1 MRGMRAP
8 AVMEKRLGH
17 RATRPSTQVDTDRKE
32 KGLLFG
38 PDTSN
43 RIAAPNVNLVSPMPI
58 PEPIDAN
65 IRRAPVQF
73 AGVSNGQSLWA
84 FPNGPSPEAS
94 SDSNS
99 VQQTPPAPAGDDLMA
114 DIDWDA
120 FDALFPPQNEAALFQ
135 PEFPFPPFLG
145 HGVFPQGNTPDMNNF

>member
-8 AVMEKRLGH
+8 AIMEKRLGQ
-17 RATRPSTQVDTDRKE
+17 RKPRLTDQPDADRNE
-32 KGLLFG
+32 KSLLFG
-38 PDTSN
+38 P
-43 RIAAPNVNLVSPMPI
+43 SPQKPGPPI
-58 PEPIDAN
+58 PMPEPIDAN
-65 IRRAPVQF
+65 IRNAPVQF

-84 FPNGPSPEAS
+84 FPNGQSPETS

-99 VQQTPPAPAGDDLMA
+99 VQQTPPIPPYNDDLMA

-135 PEFPFPPFLG
+135 AEFPFPPYVG
-145 HGVFPQGNTPDMNNF
+145 HGVFPQGEASEMNNFQSL